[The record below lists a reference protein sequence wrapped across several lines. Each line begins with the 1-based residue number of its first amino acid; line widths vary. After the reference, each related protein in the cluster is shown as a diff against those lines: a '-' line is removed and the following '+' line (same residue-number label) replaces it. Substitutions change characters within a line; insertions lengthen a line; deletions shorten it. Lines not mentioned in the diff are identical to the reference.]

1 MEEKRIRMS
10 KKKLAI
16 IGASYLQEP
25 LIEKAEEMGIETHVF
40 AWEAHDVG
48 EESADFFYPISIVE
62 KDQIADKCAEIGVDG
77 ICTIAT
83 DLGAI
88 TVNYVAEKL
97 GLIGNSS
104 YCARVSTNKE
114 EMRECFRRNND
125 PSPKSMEMKGTDLSD
140 DEIDQMLSDNEF
152 SYPVIVKPTDRSGS
166 RGITELSDKK
176 GISAAVKAAAEVGFE
191 KKVLIEEFATGQEY
205 SVEYISWQGEHHFL
219 ALTQKYTT
227 GSPHFIETGHLEPAP
242 VSEEVLEKV
251 KQVVEHA
258 LTSLDI
264 KYGASH
270 SEIKIASDGSIK
282 IIEIGGRMGGD
293 FIGSSLVQL
302 STGVDFVKAVIQVAL
317 GEKPT
322 LTLSEKKTPAGV
334 RFIFSETDIKAV
346 AEMKQDKAIDII
358 YDDVHPVSGEVLD
371 SSTRFGCV
379 VFTADTVDKINECL
393 CLH

>member
-1 MEEKRIRMS
+1 MEKIQRKMS

-25 LIEKAEEMGIETHVF
+25 LIEKAKNMGIETHVF

-48 EESADFFYPISIVE
+48 EESADYFYPISIVE
-62 KDQIADKCAEIGVDG
+62 KEQIAEKCGQIGVDG

-97 GLIGNSS
+97 GLIGNSA
-104 YCARVSTNKE
+104 YCAEVSTNKQK
-114 EMRECFRRNND
+114 MRECFRENGD
-125 PSPKSMEMKGTDLSD
+125 PSPKSIEINVAGYSD
-140 DEIDQMLSDNEF
+140 DAIDNILSDNGFE
-152 SYPVIVKPTDRSGS
+152 YPVIVKPTDRSGS
-166 RGITELSDKK
+166 RGIYELSDKD
-176 GISAAVKAAAEVGFE
+176 GIGDAVRSAAEAGFE

-205 SVEYISWQGEHHFL
+205 SVEYISWAGRHHFL

-242 VSEEVLEKV
+242 VSEDTLNQV
-251 KQVVEHA
+251 KHVVEHA

-270 SEIKIASDGSIK
+270 SEIKIASNGTIK

-293 FIGSSLVQL
+293 FIGSSLVHL
-302 STGVDFVKAVIQVAL
+302 STGVDFVRAVIQTAL
-317 GEKPT
+317 GEEPD
-322 LTLSEKKTPAGV
+322 LAIDLDGHPAGV
-334 RFIFSETDIKAV
+334 RFVFTRDDIEV
-346 AEMKQDKAIDII
+346 IDQLKKDPLVHVV
-358 YDDVHPVSGEVLD
+358 DDDIHQITGTVTD
-371 SSTRFGCV
+371 SSTRFGYA
-379 VFTADTVDKINECL
+379 VFVSDSIENLSKYIE
-393 CLH
+393 